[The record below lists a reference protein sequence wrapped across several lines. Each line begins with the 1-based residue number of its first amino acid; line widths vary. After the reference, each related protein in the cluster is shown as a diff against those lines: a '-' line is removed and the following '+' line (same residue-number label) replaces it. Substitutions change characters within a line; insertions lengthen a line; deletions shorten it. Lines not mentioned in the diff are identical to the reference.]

1 MESANTISSEW
12 NKSHQS
18 VLDDC
23 QTQKNKNI
31 SRFFYCVQRKWVID
45 KSYGRFSMKSENTIS
60 NKWNDSHQSVLDNF
74 WTQKTRIFCVFDC
87 EMQRKWVRDKSYEDL
102 ACKVKIPSQ
111 TSGMTLTRVCWMI
124 CGHKKQQYFVFFTEK
139 CKKKWS
145 RDKSYGR
152 FSMQS
157 ANTVSDEW
165 KSSHL
170 SVSDNLQN
178 QNWPI

>member
-1 MESANTISSEW
+1 MTLTRVCWIIFGHKKQEYFVFLTV
-12 NKSHQS
+12 K
-18 VLDDC
+18 C
-23 QTQKNKNI
+23 K
-31 SRFFYCVQRKWVID
+31 
-45 KSYGRFSMKSENTIS
+45 ENGSGT
-60 NKWNDSHQSVLDNF
+60 NL
-74 WTQKTRIFCVFDC
+74 
-87 EMQRKWVRDKSYEDL
+87 MEDL

-145 RDKSYGR
+145 SDKSYGR